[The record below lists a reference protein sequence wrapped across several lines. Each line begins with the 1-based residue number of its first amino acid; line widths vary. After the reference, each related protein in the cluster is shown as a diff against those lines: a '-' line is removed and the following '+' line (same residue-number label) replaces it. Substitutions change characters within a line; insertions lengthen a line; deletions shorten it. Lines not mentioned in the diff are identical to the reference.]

1 MRMQLYKMEFYKI
14 FHRKIFW
21 IGILAILGL
30 MFVYFWFAEVGD
42 ERCVIDGRSYSGY
55 EAVQMNKKIT
65 EEYAGTVTDEKI
77 NQIVD
82 KYGLPS
88 ELNESMPGWKDG
100 NYLNDFV
107 TRFFTNGSWENGV
120 KPTVRYRLKDTDL
133 WKAYKEY
140 NENIDSKS
148 ERNDKKQMKTEI
160 LSMWKFKPTLEYTTG
175 WKVFGELLQFGLI
188 LGSIMIICVI
198 SGIFAEESQTKMLPL
213 IFTTVEGKR
222 KDTSAKVLAS
232 FTITVLLYAGITGSA
247 WGLCKIV
254 YDLKGG
260 YDLTGVVIS
269 GSMWKTVDKVPFF
282 SYLSVLLILGMLAFL
297 SLNAITLCISAY
309 QDSMFGAVVATAIC
323 WAISLL
329 VRIFFGGLVWILVD
343 SMAMPMFLIMQVNLN
358 DIYSIWYVIAVIAV
372 GVLAVSLTKG
382 ILHYKVKQVV

>member
-1 MRMQLYKMEFYKI
+1 MRMQLYKMELYKI

-65 EEYAGTVTDEKI
+65 EEYVGTVTDEKI

-88 ELNESMPGWKDG
+88 ELNENMPGWKDG

-120 KPTVRYRLKDTDL
+120 KPTERYRLKDTDL

-148 ERNDKKQMKTEI
+148 EKNDKKHMENEI
-160 LSMWKFKPTLEYTTG
+160 SLMWKLKPTLEYTTG

-198 SGIFAEESQTKMLPL
+198 SGIFAEESQTRMLPL

-260 YDLTGVVIS
+260 YNLTGVVIS

-309 QDSMFGAVVATAIC
+309 QNSMFGAVVATAIC
-323 WAISLL
+323 WAIPLL
-329 VRIFFGGLVWILVD
+329 VRIFFGGFIWILVD
-343 SMAMPMFLIMQVNLN
+343 SMPMFLIMQVNLN
-358 DIYSIWYVIAVIAV
+358 DIYSIWYVVAVIAV
-372 GVLAVSLTKG
+372 GMLAVSLTKG

>member
-1 MRMQLYKMEFYKI
+1 MRMQLYKMELYKI

-88 ELNESMPGWKDG
+88 ELNENMPGWKNG

-120 KPTVRYRLKDTDL
+120 KPTERYRLKDTDL

-148 ERNDKKQMKTEI
+148 EKNDKKQMKTEI

-282 SYLSVLLILGMLAFL
+282 SYLSVLLIFGMLAFL

-323 WAISLL
+323 WAIPLL
-329 VRIFFGGLVWILVD
+329 VRIFFDGLVWILVD
-343 SMAMPMFLIMQVNLN
+343 SMPMFLIMQVNLN
-358 DIYSIWYVIAVIAV
+358 DIYSIWYVVAVIAV
-372 GVLAVSLTKG
+372 GMLAVFLTKG

>member
-1 MRMQLYKMEFYKI
+1 MRMQLYKMELYKI

-42 ERCVIDGRSYSGY
+42 ERCVIDGRSHSGY

-88 ELNESMPGWKDG
+88 ELNENMPGWKDG

-120 KPTVRYRLKDTDL
+120 KPTERYRLKDTDL

-148 ERNDKKQMKTEI
+148 EKNDKKQMKTEI

-188 LGSIMIICVI
+188 LGSIMVLCVI

-260 YDLTGVVIS
+260 YNLTGVVIS

-309 QDSMFGAVVATAIC
+309 QDSMFGAVVVTAIC
-323 WAISLL
+323 WAIPLL
-329 VRIFFGGLVWILVD
+329 VRIFFGGFVLILVD
-343 SMAMPMFLIMQVNLN
+343 SMPMFLIMQVNLN

>member
-1 MRMQLYKMEFYKI
+1 MRMQLYKMELYKI

-42 ERCVIDGRSYSGY
+42 ERCVIDGRSHSGY

-120 KPTVRYRLKDTDL
+120 KPTVRYRLKDTGL

-148 ERNDKKQMKTEI
+148 EKNDKKQMKTEI

-260 YDLTGVVIS
+260 YNLTGVVIS

-309 QDSMFGAVVATAIC
+309 QDSMFGAVVVTAIC
-323 WAISLL
+323 WAIPLL
-329 VRIFFGGLVWILVD
+329 VRIFFGGFVWILVD
-343 SMAMPMFLIMQVNLN
+343 SMPMFLIMQVNLN
-358 DIYSIWYVIAVIAV
+358 DIYSIWYVVAVIAV

>member
-1 MRMQLYKMEFYKI
+1 MRMQLYKMELYKI

-42 ERCVIDGRSYSGY
+42 ERCVIDGRSHSGY

-120 KPTVRYRLKDTDL
+120 KPTVRYRLKDTGL

-148 ERNDKKQMKTEI
+148 EKNDKKQMKTEI

-260 YDLTGVVIS
+260 YNLTGVVIS

-282 SYLSVLLILGMLAFL
+282 SYLSVLLIFGMLAFL

-323 WAISLL
+323 WAIPLL
-329 VRIFFGGLVWILVD
+329 VRIFFDGLVWILVD
-343 SMAMPMFLIMQVNLN
+343 SMPMFLIMQVNLN
-358 DIYSIWYVIAVIAV
+358 DIYSIWHVIAVIAV

>member
-1 MRMQLYKMEFYKI
+1 MRMQLYKMELYKI

-42 ERCVIDGRSYSGY
+42 ERCVIDGRSHSGY

-148 ERNDKKQMKTEI
+148 EKNDKKQMKTEI

-260 YDLTGVVIS
+260 YNLTGVVIS

-282 SYLSVLLILGMLAFL
+282 SYLSVLLILGTLAFL

-309 QDSMFGAVVATAIC
+309 QDSMFGAVVVTAIC
-323 WAISLL
+323 WAIPLL

-343 SMAMPMFLIMQVNLN
+343 SMPMFLIMQVNLN

>member
-1 MRMQLYKMEFYKI
+1 MRMQLYKMELYKI

-120 KPTVRYRLKDTDL
+120 KPTVRYRLKDTGL

-148 ERNDKKQMKTEI
+148 EKNDKKQMKTEI

-260 YDLTGVVIS
+260 YNLTGVVIS

-282 SYLSVLLILGMLAFL
+282 SYLSVLLIFGMLAFL

-309 QDSMFGAVVATAIC
+309 QDSMFGTVVATAIC
-323 WAISLL
+323 WAIPLL
-329 VRIFFGGLVWILVD
+329 VRIFFDGLVWILVD
-343 SMAMPMFLIMQVNLN
+343 SMPMFLIMQVNLN
-358 DIYSIWYVIAVIAV
+358 DIYSIWYVVAVIAV
-372 GVLAVSLTKG
+372 GMLAVFLTKG

>member
-1 MRMQLYKMEFYKI
+1 MRMQLYKMELYKI

-42 ERCVIDGRSYSGY
+42 ERCVIDGRSHSGY

-77 NQIVD
+77 NQIVN

-88 ELNESMPGWKDG
+88 ELNESIPGWKDG

-148 ERNDKKQMKTEI
+148 EKNDKKQMKTEI

-260 YDLTGVVIS
+260 YNLTGAVIS

-282 SYLSVLLILGMLAFL
+282 SYLLVLLILGMLEFL

-323 WAISLL
+323 WAIPLL
-329 VRIFFGGLVWILVD
+329 VRIFFGGFVWILVD
-343 SMAMPMFLIMQVNLN
+343 SMPMFLIMQVNLN
-358 DIYSIWYVIAVIAV
+358 DIYSIWYVVAVIAV
-372 GVLAVSLTKG
+372 GMLAVSLTKG

>member
-1 MRMQLYKMEFYKI
+1 MRMQLYKMELYKI

-42 ERCVIDGRSYSGY
+42 ERCVIDGRSHSGY

-120 KPTVRYRLKDTDL
+120 KPTVRYRLKDTGL

-148 ERNDKKQMKTEI
+148 EKNDKKQMKTEI

-260 YDLTGVVIS
+260 YNLTGVVIS

-282 SYLSVLLILGMLAFL
+282 SYLSVLLILGTLAFL

-309 QDSMFGAVVATAIC
+309 QDSMFGAVVVTAIC
-323 WAISLL
+323 WAIPLL
-329 VRIFFGGLVWILVD
+329 VRIFFGGFVWILVD
-343 SMAMPMFLIMQVNLN
+343 SMPMFLIMQVNLN

-382 ILHYKVKQVV
+382 TLHYKVKQVV

>member
-1 MRMQLYKMEFYKI
+1 MRMQLYKMELYKI

-42 ERCVIDGRSYSGY
+42 ERCVIDGRSHSGY

-88 ELNESMPGWKDG
+88 ELNENMPGWKDG

-120 KPTVRYRLKDTDL
+120 KPTERYRLKDTDL

-148 ERNDKKQMKTEI
+148 EKNDKKQMKTEI

-260 YDLTGVVIS
+260 YNLTGVVIS

-323 WAISLL
+323 WAIPLL

-343 SMAMPMFLIMQVNLN
+343 SMPMFLIMQVNLN

>member
-1 MRMQLYKMEFYKI
+1 MRMQLYKMELYKI

-42 ERCVIDGRSYSGY
+42 ERCVIDGRSHSGY

-100 NYLNDFV
+100 NYLNDSV

-148 ERNDKKQMKTEI
+148 EKNDKKQMKTEI

-260 YDLTGVVIS
+260 YNLTGVVIS

-282 SYLSVLLILGMLAFL
+282 SYLSVLLIFGMLAFL

-323 WAISLL
+323 WAIPLL

-343 SMAMPMFLIMQVNLN
+343 SMPMFLIMQVNLN
-358 DIYSIWYVIAVIAV
+358 DIYSIWHVIAVIAV

>member
-1 MRMQLYKMEFYKI
+1 MRMQLYKMELYKI

-42 ERCVIDGRSYSGY
+42 ERCVIDGRSHSGY

-88 ELNESMPGWKDG
+88 ELNENMPGWKDG

-120 KPTVRYRLKDTDL
+120 KPTVRYRLKDTGL

-148 ERNDKKQMKTEI
+148 EKNDKKQMKTEI

-260 YDLTGVVIS
+260 YNLTGVVIS

-282 SYLSVLLILGMLAFL
+282 SYLSVLLIFGMLAFL

-323 WAISLL
+323 WAIPLL
-329 VRIFFGGLVWILVD
+329 VRIFFDGLVWILVD
-343 SMAMPMFLIMQVNLN
+343 SMPMFLIMQVNLN
-358 DIYSIWYVIAVIAV
+358 DIYSIWYVVAVIAV
-372 GVLAVSLTKG
+372 GMLAVFLTKG

>member
-1 MRMQLYKMEFYKI
+1 MRMQLYKMELYKI

-88 ELNESMPGWKDG
+88 ELNENMPGWKNG

-120 KPTVRYRLKDTDL
+120 KPTERYRLKDTDL

-148 ERNDKKQMKTEI
+148 EKNDKKQMKTEI

-260 YDLTGVVIS
+260 YNLTGVVIS

-309 QDSMFGAVVATAIC
+309 QDSMFGAVVVTAIC
-323 WAISLL
+323 WAIPLL
-329 VRIFFGGLVWILVD
+329 VRIFFGGFVWILVD
-343 SMAMPMFLIMQVNLN
+343 SMPMFLIMQVNLN
-358 DIYSIWYVIAVIAV
+358 DIYSIWYVVAVIAV

>member
-1 MRMQLYKMEFYKI
+1 MRMQLYKMELYKI

-42 ERCVIDGRSYSGY
+42 ERCVIDGRSHSGY

-88 ELNESMPGWKDG
+88 ELNENMSGWKNG

-120 KPTVRYRLKDTDL
+120 KPTERYRLKDTDL

-148 ERNDKKQMKTEI
+148 EKNDKKQMKTEI

-260 YDLTGVVIS
+260 YNLTGVVIS

-309 QDSMFGAVVATAIC
+309 QDSMFGAVVVTAIC
-323 WAISLL
+323 WAIPLL
-329 VRIFFGGLVWILVD
+329 VRIFFGGFVWILVD
-343 SMAMPMFLIMQVNLN
+343 SMPMFLIMQVNLN
-358 DIYSIWYVIAVIAV
+358 DIYSIWYVVAVIAV

>member
-1 MRMQLYKMEFYKI
+1 MRMQLYKMELYKI

-42 ERCVIDGRSYSGY
+42 ERCVIDGRSHSGY

-120 KPTVRYRLKDTDL
+120 KPTERYRLKDTDL

-148 ERNDKKQMKTEI
+148 EKNDKKQMKTEI

-260 YDLTGVVIS
+260 YNLTGVVIS

-282 SYLSVLLILGMLAFL
+282 SYLSVLLILGTLAFL

-309 QDSMFGAVVATAIC
+309 QDSMFGAVVVTAIC
-323 WAISLL
+323 WAIPLL
-329 VRIFFGGLVWILVD
+329 VRIFFGGFVWILVD
-343 SMAMPMFLIMQVNLN
+343 SMPMFLIMQVNLN
-358 DIYSIWYVIAVIAV
+358 DIYSIWYVVAVIAV

-382 ILHYKVKQVV
+382 ILHCKVKQVV

>member
-1 MRMQLYKMEFYKI
+1 MRMQLYKMELYKI

-42 ERCVIDGRSYSGY
+42 ERCVIDGRSHSGY

-88 ELNESMPGWKDG
+88 ELNENMPGWKDG

-120 KPTVRYRLKDTDL
+120 KPTERYRLKDTDL

-148 ERNDKKQMKTEI
+148 EKNDKKQMKTEI

-188 LGSIMIICVI
+188 LGSIMITCVI

-260 YDLTGVVIS
+260 YNLTGVVIS

-309 QDSMFGAVVATAIC
+309 QDSMFGAVVVTAIC
-323 WAISLL
+323 WAIPLL
-329 VRIFFGGLVWILVD
+329 VRIFFGGFVWILVD
-343 SMAMPMFLIMQVNLN
+343 SMPMFLIMQVNLN
-358 DIYSIWYVIAVIAV
+358 DIYSIWYVVAVMAV

>member
-42 ERCVIDGRSYSGY
+42 ERCVIDGRSHSGY

-100 NYLNDFV
+100 NYLNDSV

-148 ERNDKKQMKTEI
+148 EKNDKKQMKTEI

-188 LGSIMIICVI
+188 LGSIMILCVI

-260 YDLTGVVIS
+260 YNLTGVVIS

-323 WAISLL
+323 WAIPLL
-329 VRIFFGGLVWILVD
+329 VRIFFGGFVWILVD
-343 SMAMPMFLIMQVNLN
+343 SMPMFLIMQVNLN
-358 DIYSIWYVIAVIAV
+358 DIYSIWHVIAVIAV

-382 ILHYKVKQVV
+382 ILHCKVKQVV

>member
-1 MRMQLYKMEFYKI
+1 MRMQLYKMELYKI

-65 EEYAGTVTDEKI
+65 EEYVGTVTDEKI

-88 ELNESMPGWKDG
+88 ELNENMPGWKDG

-120 KPTVRYRLKDTDL
+120 KPTERYRLKDTDL

-148 ERNDKKQMKTEI
+148 EKNDKKHMENEI
-160 LSMWKFKPTLEYTTG
+160 SLMWKLKPTLEYTTG

-198 SGIFAEESQTKMLPL
+198 SGIFAEESQTRMLPL

-232 FTITVLLYAGITGSA
+232 FTITALLYAGITGSA

-254 YDLKGG
+254 YDLKGE
-260 YDLTGVVIS
+260 YNLTGVVIS
-269 GSMWKTVDKVPFF
+269 GSMWKTVDRVPFF

-323 WAISLL
+323 WAIPLL
-329 VRIFFGGLVWILVD
+329 VRIFFGGFIWILVD
-343 SMAMPMFLIMQVNLN
+343 SMPMFLIMQVNLN
-358 DIYSIWYVIAVIAV
+358 DIYSIWYVVAVIAV

>member
-1 MRMQLYKMEFYKI
+1 MRMQLYKMELYKI

-88 ELNESMPGWKDG
+88 ELNENMSGWKNG

-120 KPTVRYRLKDTDL
+120 KPTERYRLKDTDL
-133 WKAYKEY
+133 WKSYKEY

-148 ERNDKKQMKTEI
+148 EKNDKKQMKNEI
-160 LSMWKFKPTLEYTTG
+160 LSTWKLKPTLEYTTG

-198 SGIFAEESQTKMLPL
+198 SGVFAEESQKRMLPL

-222 KDTSAKVLAS
+222 KDSSAKVLAS

-260 YDLTGVVIS
+260 YNLTGVVIS

-282 SYLSVLLILGMLAFL
+282 SYLSVLLILGMLAFS

-309 QDSMFGAVVATAIC
+309 QNSMFGAVVATAIC
-323 WAISLL
+323 WAIPLL
-329 VRIFFGGLVWILVD
+329 VRIFFGGFVWILVD
-343 SMAMPMFLIMQVNLN
+343 SMPMFLIMQVNLN
-358 DIYSIWYVIAVIAV
+358 DIYSIWYVVAVIAV
-372 GVLAVSLTKG
+372 GMLAVSLTKG

>member
-1 MRMQLYKMEFYKI
+1 MRMQLYKMELYKI

-30 MFVYFWFAEVGD
+30 MLVYFWFAEVGD

-88 ELNESMPGWKDG
+88 ELNENIPGWKNG

-120 KPTVRYRLKDTDL
+120 EPTERYRLKDTDL

-148 ERNDKKQMKTEI
+148 EKNDKKQMENEI

-198 SGIFAEESQTKMLPL
+198 SGIFAEENQTKMLPL

-254 YDLKGG
+254 YDLKGE
-260 YDLTGVVIS
+260 YNLTGVVIS
-269 GSMWKTVDKVPFF
+269 GSMWKTVDRVPFF

-309 QDSMFGAVVATAIC
+309 QNSMFGSVVATAIC
-323 WAISLL
+323 WAIPLL
-329 VRIFFGGLVWILVD
+329 VRTFFGGFVWILVD
-343 SMAMPMFLIMQVNLN
+343 SMPMFLIMQVNLN
-358 DIYSIWYVIAVIAV
+358 DIYSFWYVIAVIAV

>member
-1 MRMQLYKMEFYKI
+1 MRMQLYKMELYKI

-88 ELNESMPGWKDG
+88 ELNENMPGWKDG

-120 KPTVRYRLKDTDL
+120 KPTERYRLKDTDL

-148 ERNDKKQMKTEI
+148 EKNDKKQMETEI

-188 LGSIMIICVI
+188 LGSIVIICVI
-198 SGIFAEESQTKMLPL
+198 SGIFAEESQTRMLPL

-232 FTITVLLYAGITGSA
+232 FTITALLYAGITGSA

-260 YDLTGVVIS
+260 YNLTGVVIS

-323 WAISLL
+323 WAIPLL
-329 VRIFFGGLVWILVD
+329 VRIFFGGFVWILVD
-343 SMAMPMFLIMQVNLN
+343 SMPMFLIMQVNLN
-358 DIYSIWYVIAVIAV
+358 DIYSIWYVVAVIAV

>member
-1 MRMQLYKMEFYKI
+1 MQLYKMELYKI

-42 ERCVIDGRSYSGY
+42 ERCIIDGRSYSGY

-88 ELNESMPGWKDG
+88 ELNENMSGWKNG

-120 KPTVRYRLKDTDL
+120 KPTERYRLKDTDL
-133 WKAYKEY
+133 WKSYKEY

-148 ERNDKKQMKTEI
+148 EKNDKKQMKNEI
-160 LSMWKFKPTLEYTTG
+160 LSTWKLKPTLEYTTG

-198 SGIFAEESQTKMLPL
+198 SGVFAEESQKRMLPL

-254 YDLKGG
+254 YDLKGE
-260 YDLTGVVIS
+260 YNLTGVVIS

-309 QDSMFGAVVATAIC
+309 QDSMFGAVVVTAIC
-323 WAISLL
+323 WAIPLL
-329 VRIFFGGLVWILVD
+329 VRIFFGGFVWILVD
-343 SMAMPMFLIMQVNLN
+343 SMPMFLIMQVNLN
-358 DIYSIWYVIAVIAV
+358 DIYSIWYVVAVIAV
-372 GVLAVSLTKG
+372 GMLAVSLTKG

>member
-1 MRMQLYKMEFYKI
+1 MQLYKMELYKI

-88 ELNESMPGWKDG
+88 ELNENMSGWKNG

-120 KPTVRYRLKDTDL
+120 KPTERYRLKDTDL
-133 WKAYKEY
+133 WKSYKEY

-148 ERNDKKQMKTEI
+148 EKNDKKQMKNEI
-160 LSMWKFKPTLEYTTG
+160 LSTWKLKPTLEYTTG

-198 SGIFAEESQTKMLPL
+198 SGVFAEESQKRMLPL

-260 YDLTGVVIS
+260 YNLTGVVIS

-309 QDSMFGAVVATAIC
+309 QDSMFGAVVVTAIC

-329 VRIFFGGLVWILVD
+329 VRIFFGGFVWILVD
-343 SMAMPMFLIMQVNLN
+343 SMPMFLIMQVNLN
-358 DIYSIWYVIAVIAV
+358 DIYSIWYVVAVMAV

>member
-1 MRMQLYKMEFYKI
+1 MRMQLYKMELYKI

-42 ERCVIDGRSYSGY
+42 ERCVIDGRSHSGY

-148 ERNDKKQMKTEI
+148 EKNDKKQMKTEI

-260 YDLTGVVIS
+260 YNLTGVVIS

-282 SYLSVLLILGMLAFL
+282 SYLSVLLILGTLAFL

-309 QDSMFGAVVATAIC
+309 QDSMFGAVVVTAIC
-323 WAISLL
+323 WAIPLL
-329 VRIFFGGLVWILVD
+329 VRIFFDGLVWILVD
-343 SMAMPMFLIMQVNLN
+343 SMPMFLIMQVNLN
-358 DIYSIWYVIAVIAV
+358 DIYSIWYVVAVIAV
-372 GVLAVSLTKG
+372 GMLAVFY
-382 ILHYKVKQVV
+382 YK

>member
-1 MRMQLYKMEFYKI
+1 MRMQLYKMELYKI

-42 ERCVIDGRSYSGY
+42 ERCVIDGRSHSGY

-88 ELNESMPGWKDG
+88 ELNENMPGWKDG

-120 KPTVRYRLKDTDL
+120 KPTERYRLKDTDL

-148 ERNDKKQMKTEI
+148 EKNDKKQMKTEI

-198 SGIFAEESQTKMLPL
+198 LGIFAEESQTKMLPL

-260 YDLTGVVIS
+260 YNLTGVVIS

-282 SYLSVLLILGMLAFL
+282 SYLSVLLILGTLAFL

-309 QDSMFGAVVATAIC
+309 QDSMFGAVVVTAIC
-323 WAISLL
+323 WAIPLL
-329 VRIFFGGLVWILVD
+329 VRIFFGGFVWILVD
-343 SMAMPMFLIMQVNLN
+343 SMPMFLIMQVNLN
-358 DIYSIWYVIAVIAV
+358 DIYSIWHVIAVIAV

>member
-1 MRMQLYKMEFYKI
+1 MRMQLYKMELYKI

-42 ERCVIDGRSYSGY
+42 ERCVIDGRSHSGY

-88 ELNESMPGWKDG
+88 ELNENMPGWKDG

-120 KPTVRYRLKDTDL
+120 KPTERYRLKDTDL

-148 ERNDKKQMKTEI
+148 EKNDKKQMKTEI

-260 YDLTGVVIS
+260 YNLTGVVIS
-269 GSMWKTVDKVPFF
+269 GSMWKSVDKVPFF

-309 QDSMFGAVVATAIC
+309 QDSMFGAVVVTAIC
-323 WAISLL
+323 WAIPLL
-329 VRIFFGGLVWILVD
+329 VRIFFGGFVLILVD
-343 SMAMPMFLIMQVNLN
+343 SMPMFLIMQVNLN

>member
-1 MRMQLYKMEFYKI
+1 MRMQLYKMELYKI

-42 ERCVIDGRSYSGY
+42 ERCVIDGRSHSGY

-88 ELNESMPGWKDG
+88 ELNENMPGWKNG

-120 KPTVRYRLKDTDL
+120 KPTVRYRLKDTGL

-148 ERNDKKQMKTEI
+148 EKNDKKQMKTEI

-260 YDLTGVVIS
+260 YNLTGVVIS

-323 WAISLL
+323 WAIPLL
-329 VRIFFGGLVWILVD
+329 VRIFLGGFVWILVD
-343 SMAMPMFLIMQVNLN
+343 SMPMFLIMQVNLN

-372 GVLAVSLTKG
+372 GMLAVSLTKG

>member
-1 MRMQLYKMEFYKI
+1 MRMQLYKMELYKI

-42 ERCVIDGRSYSGY
+42 ERCVIDGRSHSGY

-88 ELNESMPGWKDG
+88 ELNENMPGWKDG

-120 KPTVRYRLKDTDL
+120 KPTERYRLKDTDL

-148 ERNDKKQMKTEI
+148 EKNDKKQMKTEV

-260 YDLTGVVIS
+260 YNLTGVVIS

-309 QDSMFGAVVATAIC
+309 QDSMFGAVVVTAIC
-323 WAISLL
+323 WAIPLL
-329 VRIFFGGLVWILVD
+329 VRIFFGGFVLILVD
-343 SMAMPMFLIMQVNLN
+343 SMPMFLIMQVNLN

>member
-1 MRMQLYKMEFYKI
+1 MRMQLYKMELYKI

-65 EEYAGTVTDEKI
+65 EEYVGTVTDEKI

-88 ELNESMPGWKDG
+88 ELNENMPGWKDG

-120 KPTVRYRLKDTDL
+120 KPTERYRLKDTDL

-148 ERNDKKQMKTEI
+148 EKNDKKHMENEI
-160 LSMWKFKPTLEYTTG
+160 SLMWKLKPTLEYTTG

-198 SGIFAEESQTKMLPL
+198 SGIFAEESQTRMLPL

-232 FTITVLLYAGITGSA
+232 FTITALLYAGITGSA

-254 YDLKGG
+254 YDLKGE
-260 YDLTGVVIS
+260 YNLTGVVIS
-269 GSMWKTVDKVPFF
+269 GSMWKTVDRFPFF

-309 QDSMFGAVVATAIC
+309 QNSMFGAVVATAIC
-323 WAISLL
+323 WAIPLL
-329 VRIFFGGLVWILVD
+329 VRIFFGGFIWILVD
-343 SMAMPMFLIMQVNLN
+343 SMPMFLIMQVNLN
-358 DIYSIWYVIAVIAV
+358 DIYSIWYVVAVIAV
-372 GVLAVSLTKG
+372 GMLAVSLTKG

>member
-1 MRMQLYKMEFYKI
+1 MRMQLYKMELYKI

-42 ERCVIDGRSYSGY
+42 ERCVIDGWSYSGY

-148 ERNDKKQMKTEI
+148 EKNDKKQMKNEI

-260 YDLTGVVIS
+260 YNLTGVVIS

-309 QDSMFGAVVATAIC
+309 QDSMFGAVVVTAIC
-323 WAISLL
+323 WAIPLL
-329 VRIFFGGLVWILVD
+329 VRIFFGGFVWILVD
-343 SMAMPMFLIMQVNLN
+343 SMPMFLIMQVNLN
-358 DIYSIWYVIAVIAV
+358 DIYSIWYVVAVIAV

>member
-88 ELNESMPGWKDG
+88 ELNENMPGWKNG

-120 KPTVRYRLKDTDL
+120 KPTERYRLKDTDL
-133 WKAYKEY
+133 WKAYKGY

-148 ERNDKKQMKTEI
+148 EKNNKKQMKNEI
-160 LSMWKFKPTLEYTTG
+160 LSMRKLKPTLKYTTG

-188 LGSIMIICVI
+188 LGSIMITCVI

-260 YDLTGVVIS
+260 YNLTGVVIS

-309 QDSMFGAVVATAIC
+309 QDSMFGAVVVTAIC
-323 WAISLL
+323 WAIPLL
-329 VRIFFGGLVWILVD
+329 VRIFFGGFVWILVD
-343 SMAMPMFLIMQVNLN
+343 SMPMFLIMQVNLN
-358 DIYSIWYVIAVIAV
+358 DIYSIWYVVAVIAV
-372 GVLAVSLTKG
+372 GMLAVSLTKG

>member
-1 MRMQLYKMEFYKI
+1 MRMQLYKMELYKI

-88 ELNESMPGWKDG
+88 ELNENMPGWKNG

-120 KPTVRYRLKDTDL
+120 KPTERYRLKDTDL

-148 ERNDKKQMKTEI
+148 EKNDKKQMKTEI

-260 YDLTGVVIS
+260 YNLTGVVIS

-282 SYLSVLLILGMLAFL
+282 SYLSVLLIFGMLAFL

-323 WAISLL
+323 GAIPLL
-329 VRIFFGGLVWILVD
+329 VRIFFDGLVWILVD
-343 SMAMPMFLIMQVNLN
+343 SMPMFLIMQVNLN
-358 DIYSIWYVIAVIAV
+358 DIYSIWYVVAVIAV
-372 GVLAVSLTKG
+372 GMLAVFLTKG

>member
-1 MRMQLYKMEFYKI
+1 MRMQLYKMELYKI

-88 ELNESMPGWKDG
+88 ELNENMPGWKNG

-120 KPTVRYRLKDTDL
+120 KPTERYRLKDTDL

-148 ERNDKKQMKTEI
+148 EKNDKKQMKTEI

-260 YDLTGVVIS
+260 YNLTGVVIS

-282 SYLSVLLILGMLAFL
+282 SYLSVLLIFGMLAFL

-323 WAISLL
+323 WAIPLL
-329 VRIFFGGLVWILVD
+329 VRIFFDGLVWILVD
-343 SMAMPMFLIMQVNLN
+343 SMPMFLIMQVNLN

>member
-1 MRMQLYKMEFYKI
+1 MRMQLYKMELYKI

-88 ELNESMPGWKDG
+88 ELNENMPGWKDG

-120 KPTVRYRLKDTDL
+120 KPTERYRLKDTDL
-133 WKAYKEY
+133 WKVYKEY

-148 ERNDKKQMKTEI
+148 EKNDKKQMETEI

-254 YDLKGG
+254 YDLKVG
-260 YDLTGVVIS
+260 YNLTGVVIS

-323 WAISLL
+323 WAIPLL
-329 VRIFFGGLVWILVD
+329 VRIFLGGLVWILVD
-343 SMAMPMFLIMQVNLN
+343 SMPMFLIMQVNLN
-358 DIYSIWYVIAVIAV
+358 DIYSIWYVVAVIAV

>member
-1 MRMQLYKMEFYKI
+1 MRMQLYKMELYKI

-42 ERCVIDGRSYSGY
+42 ERCVIDGRSHSGY

-88 ELNESMPGWKDG
+88 ELNENMPGWKDG

-120 KPTVRYRLKDTDL
+120 KPTERYRLKDTDL

-148 ERNDKKQMKTEI
+148 EKNDKKQMKTEI

-260 YDLTGVVIS
+260 YNLTGVVIS

-282 SYLSVLLILGMLAFL
+282 SYLSVLLILGTLAFL

-309 QDSMFGAVVATAIC
+309 QDSMFGAVVVTAIC
-323 WAISLL
+323 WAIPLL
-329 VRIFFGGLVWILVD
+329 VRIFFGGFVWILVD
-343 SMAMPMFLIMQVNLN
+343 SMPMFLIMQVNLN
-358 DIYSIWYVIAVIAV
+358 DIYSIWYVVAVIAV

-382 ILHYKVKQVV
+382 ILHCKVKQVV

>member
-1 MRMQLYKMEFYKI
+1 MRMQLYKMELYKI

-42 ERCVIDGRSYSGY
+42 ERCVIDGRSHSGY

-88 ELNESMPGWKDG
+88 ELNENMPGWKNG

-120 KPTVRYRLKDTDL
+120 KPTERYRLKDTDL

-148 ERNDKKQMKTEI
+148 EKNDKKQMKTEI

-260 YDLTGVVIS
+260 YNLTGVVIS

-323 WAISLL
+323 WAIPLL

-343 SMAMPMFLIMQVNLN
+343 SMPMFLIMQVNLN
-358 DIYSIWYVIAVIAV
+358 DIYSIWHVIAVIAV

>member
-1 MRMQLYKMEFYKI
+1 MRMQLYKMELYKI

-42 ERCVIDGRSYSGY
+42 ERCVIDGRSHSGY

-107 TRFFTNGSWENGV
+107 TRFFTNESWENGV
-120 KPTVRYRLKDTDL
+120 KPTVRYRLKDTGL

-148 ERNDKKQMKTEI
+148 EKNDKKQMKTEI

-260 YDLTGVVIS
+260 YNLTGVVIS

-282 SYLSVLLILGMLAFL
+282 SYLSVLLIFGMLAFL

-323 WAISLL
+323 WAIPLL
-329 VRIFFGGLVWILVD
+329 VRIFFDGLVWILVD
-343 SMAMPMFLIMQVNLN
+343 SMPMFLIMQVNLN
-358 DIYSIWYVIAVIAV
+358 DIYSIWYVVAVIAV
-372 GVLAVSLTKG
+372 GMLAVFLTKG

>member
-1 MRMQLYKMEFYKI
+1 MRMQLYKMELYKI

-42 ERCVIDGRSYSGY
+42 ERCVIDGRSHSGY

-82 KYGLPS
+82 KYGLLS
-88 ELNESMPGWKDG
+88 ELNENMPGWKDG

-107 TRFFTNGSWENGV
+107 IRFFTNGSWENGV
-120 KPTVRYRLKDTDL
+120 KPTERYRLKDTDL

-148 ERNDKKQMKTEI
+148 EKNDKKQMKTEI

-260 YDLTGVVIS
+260 YNLTGVVIS

-282 SYLSVLLILGMLAFL
+282 SYLSVLLILGTLAFL

-323 WAISLL
+323 WAIPLL

-343 SMAMPMFLIMQVNLN
+343 SMPMFLIMQVNLN
-358 DIYSIWYVIAVIAV
+358 DIYSIWHVIAVIAV

>member
-1 MRMQLYKMEFYKI
+1 MRMQLYKMELYKI

-42 ERCVIDGRSYSGY
+42 ERCVIDGRSHSGY

-100 NYLNDFV
+100 NYLNDSV

-148 ERNDKKQMKTEI
+148 EKNDKKQMKTEI

-260 YDLTGVVIS
+260 YNLTGVVIS

-282 SYLSVLLILGMLAFL
+282 SYLSVLLILGTLAFL

-309 QDSMFGAVVATAIC
+309 QDSMFGAVVVTAIC
-323 WAISLL
+323 WAIPLL
-329 VRIFFGGLVWILVD
+329 VRIFFGGFVWILVD
-343 SMAMPMFLIMQVNLN
+343 SMPMFLIMQVNLN
-358 DIYSIWYVIAVIAV
+358 DIYSIWYVVAVIAV

-382 ILHYKVKQVV
+382 ILHCKVKQVV